1 MGPEI
6 GQWIVG
12 VIGVLEIGVVAL
24 LVKAMKGYSSVHKTE
39 MGVSVDT
46 ITFLKD
52 EVEGLR
58 DEVTD
63 LRRSIRKLNKELDD
77 CIIARDKFE
86 SRLSSMENGVI

>member
-1 MGPEI
+1 MGVSVDTI
-6 GQWIVG
+6 TF
-12 VIGVLEIGVVAL
+12 
-24 LVKAMKGYSSVHKTE
+24 MKGYSSVHKTE